1 VDTGLEIL
9 QKTRHATIFDCI
21 LYTSFAFIFLSMPK
35 NLFNSIFSL
44 ISETK
49 FEISLSNRSDKI
61 KTFIDNKKLLLSYIF
76 NLPAI
81 FLALGEATISSI
93 LSTIAHFG
101 CLISGIKG
109 DNISIALLWL
119 CNLILG
125 VQIT

>member
-1 VDTGLEIL
+1 
-9 QKTRHATIFDCI
+9 
-21 LYTSFAFIFLSMPK
+21 MPK
-35 NLFNSIFSL
+35 NLFNSIFSF

-49 FEISLSNRSDKI
+49 PSKYLFQIGPIRL
-61 KTFIDNKKLLLSYIF
+61 KLLLIIKNCFYHIF
-76 NLPAI
+76 LI
-81 FLALGEATISSI
+81 YRLFSLALGEATISSI